1 METID
6 FLQVTHRLE
15 TSKKSLSAEMK
26 QQLVKVAQSG
36 SSSNFV
42 QAYSI
47 IEIKDPK
54 RLAEIEKI
62 AGAPHYITQ
71 TGVFYLF
78 VADLYKHHQLLQQA
92 NLPSD
97 GLSNM
102 EAF

>member
-15 TSKKSLSAEMK
+15 TSKKKSLSAEMK

-47 IEIKDPK
+47 IEIKRSQKD
-54 RLAEIEKI
+54 
-62 AGAPHYITQ
+62 
-71 TGVFYLF
+71 
-78 VADLYKHHQLLQQA
+78 
-92 NLPSD
+92 
-97 GLSNM
+97 
-102 EAF
+102 

>member
-62 AGAPHYITQ
+62 AGAPTISHRRVSFIC
-71 TGVFYLF
+71 
-78 VADLYKHHQLLQQA
+78 
-92 NLPSD
+92 S
-97 GLSNM
+97 
-102 EAF
+102 

>member
-54 RLAEIEKI
+54 RLAEIEKNRRCS
-62 AGAPHYITQ
+62 P
-71 TGVFYLF
+71 
-78 VADLYKHHQLLQQA
+78 LYHTDGCLL
-92 NLPSD
+92 SVR
-97 GLSNM
+97 SR
-102 EAF
+102 FI